1 MKDDIYTTGGVHGDL
16 LTPDNVKQMFERSFE
31 QMKNFYMLMHV
42 DKEYYYFKHK
52 LTRQYVKIEREGE
65 RNG

>member
-1 MKDDIYTTGGVHGDL
+1 MKDDIYATGVVHGDL
-16 LTPDNVKQMFERSFE
+16 ITHDNVKQMFERSFE

-42 DKEYYYFKHK
+42 DKEYYCFKHK

-65 RNG
+65 KL

>member
-1 MKDDIYTTGGVHGDL
+1 MKDDIYATGVVHGDL
-16 LTPDNVKQMFERSFE
+16 ITHDNVKQMFERSFE

-52 LTRQYVKIEREGE
+52 LTRQ
-65 RNG
+65 